1 MSSGLVFML
10 LMFAFI
16 SCAQVLTY
24 MKQQALSREF
34 YLRVR
39 SWWWMLLILTLFVLL
54 PISMMPLLVGFMAF
68 MGSREIASACQ
79 LNAFTT
85 KVLVITMTL
94 SILMSYWSVD
104 LMLITGALGVAI
116 TVTSLFWYKDQG
128 VLGECNVLTALVSLI
143 ILLAVCLY
151 SLILLLNQPNSELA
165 LSYVLY
171 LIFATQFN
179 DAIQY
184 FIGKKFGKRPL
195 CSTISPNKTIEGAV
209 GGCVVVSLL
218 ATVIALCITPFSLSV
233 ALTISV
239 VLTPLGVLGDVCV
252 SWFKRRVGVKNMGTL
267 IPGHGGILDRI
278 DSLLLATPTFLLIV
292 GSSILF

>member
-1 MSSGLVFML
+1 MSSGHVFML
-10 LMFAFI
+10 LMFALI
-16 SCAQVLTY
+16 SCAQVLAY
-24 MKQQALSREF
+24 IKQEALSREF
-34 YLRVR
+34 YLRIR
-39 SWWWMLLILTLFVLL
+39 SWWWMLLVLTLFVLL

-94 SILMSYWSVD
+94 PILVSHWSVD
-104 LMLITGALGVAI
+104 LMLITGAFGGAV
-116 TVTSLFWYKDQG
+116 TVTSLFWSKDQG
-128 VLGECNVLTALVSLI
+128 VLGECNALTSLVSLI

-151 SLILLLNQPNSELA
+151 SLILLLNLPNSELA

-233 ALTISV
+233 ALIISV
-239 VLTPLGVLGDVCV
+239 VLTPVGVLGDVCV
-252 SWFKRRVGVKNMGTL
+252 SWFKRRVGVKNMGIL

-278 DSLLLATPTFLLIV
+278 DSLLLAAPIFLLIV
-292 GSSILF
+292 GSLVLY

>member
-1 MSSGLVFML
+1 MSSGLIFML
-10 LMFAFI
+10 LMFALI
-16 SCAQVLTY
+16 SVAQTLAF
-24 MKQQALSREF
+24 MKKQVLSREF

-39 SWWWMLLILTLFVLL
+39 SWWWMLLVLTLFVLL
-54 PISMMPLLVGFMAF
+54 PISLMPLLVSFLAF
-68 MGSREIASACQ
+68 VGSREIAKASQ

-85 KVLVITMTL
+85 GVLVTSMTA
-94 SILMSYWSVD
+94 SILMSYWSVN
-104 LMLITGALGVAI
+104 LMLIAGGVGV
-116 TVTSLFWYKDQG
+116 TVVVVSLFWCKDKG
-128 VLGECNVLTALVSLI
+128 ILDVSSALSALVSLI
-143 ILLAVCLY
+143 LLFAICLF
-151 SLILLLNQPNSELA
+151 SFILLLHNPNSELA

-195 CSTISPNKTIEGAV
+195 CASISPNKTVEGAI
-209 GGCVVVSLL
+209 GGCIVVSLL
-218 ATVIALCITPFSLSV
+218 ATVVALCITPFSLSV

-267 IPGHGGILDRI
+267 IPGHGGVLDRI
-278 DSLLLATPTFLLIV
+278 DSLLLSAPIFLLIV
-292 GSSILF
+292 GSSIVY